1 MKLACRTLSVSIDAP
16 ALEVYRFASEPLN
29 MPKWAAGLGS
39 SISKIDGRWMVETPN
54 GVVTVEFAP
63 KNALGVLDH
72 TVTLP
77 DGTQVYL
84 PIRVVANG
92 SGSELV
98 FTLFQTPQMGD
109 AEFERDAKMVAADL
123 RTLKRLVE
131 ALPK

>member
-1 MKLACRTLSVSIDAP
+1 MKTRLLSISIDASP
-16 ALEVYRFASEPLN
+16 ERVYAFTADPLN
-29 MPKWAAGLGS
+29 LPKWAAGLGR
-39 SISKIDGRWMVETPN
+39 SISKIDGRWMVETPS

-63 KNALGVLDH
+63 KNTLGVLDH

-77 DGTQVYL
+77 DGSRVYL

-92 SGSELV
+92 SGAELV
-98 FTLFQTPQMGD
+98 FTLFQTAQMSD
-109 AEFERDAKMVAADL
+109 AEFERDAGMVATDL

>member
-1 MKLACRTLSVSIDAP
+1 VKTRLLSITIGASP
-16 ALEVYRFASEPLN
+16 ERVYAFTADPLN
-29 MPKWAAGLGS
+29 LPKWAAGLGR

-54 GVVTVEFAP
+54 GVVTVDFAP
-63 KNALGVLDH
+63 KNALGVVDH

-77 DGTQVYL
+77 DGTRVYL

-98 FTLFQTPQMGD
+98 FTLFQTPQMSD
-109 AEFERDAKMVAADL
+109 AEFERDAGMVAADL
-123 RTLKRLVE
+123 RRLKKLLE

>member
-1 MKLACRTLSVSIDAP
+1 VKTRLLSVTIDASP
-16 ALEVYRFASEPLN
+16 AKVYAFAADPLN
-29 MPKWAAGLGS
+29 LPKWAAGLGR
-39 SISKIDGRWMVETPN
+39 SISKIDGRWMVETSN
-54 GVVTVEFAP
+54 GVVTVEFTP

-98 FTLFQTPQMGD
+98 FTLFQTPQMSD

>member
-1 MKLACRTLSVSIDAP
+1 VKTRLLSITIDASP
-16 ALEVYRFASEPLN
+16 ERVYAFTADPLN
-29 MPKWAAGLGS
+29 LPKWAAGLGR

-54 GVVTVEFAP
+54 GVVTVDFAP

-77 DGTQVYL
+77 DGTRVYL

-98 FTLFQTPQMGD
+98 FTLFQTPQMSD
-109 AEFERDAKMVAADL
+109 AEFERDAGMVAADL
-123 RTLKRLVE
+123 RRLKKLLE

>member
-1 MKLACRTLSVSIDAP
+1 VKTRTLSVTVEASP
-16 ALEVYRFASEPLN
+16 ERVYAFAAEPLN
-29 MPKWAAGLGS
+29 LPKWAAGLGR
-39 SISKIDGRWMVETPN
+39 SISKIDGRWMVETPT

-77 DGTQVYL
+77 DGAKVYL

-92 SGSELV
+92 SGAELV
-98 FTLFQTPQMGD
+98 FVLFQTPQMSD
-109 AEFERDAKMVAADL
+109 AEFERDAGLVAADL

>member
-1 MKLACRTLSVSIDAP
+1 VKTRLLSITIDAS
-16 ALEVYRFASEPLN
+16 LERVYAFTADPLN
-29 MPKWAAGLGS
+29 LPKWAAGLGL

-54 GVVTVEFAP
+54 GVVTVDFAP
-63 KNALGVLDH
+63 KNALGVVDH

-77 DGTQVYL
+77 DGTRVYL

-98 FTLFQTPQMGD
+98 FTLFQTPQMSD
-109 AEFERDAKMVAADL
+109 AEFERDAGMVAADL
-123 RTLKRLVE
+123 RRLKKLLE

>member
-1 MKLACRTLSVSIDAP
+1 MKSRTLSITIDASP
-16 ALEVYRFASEPLN
+16 ERVYAFVADPLN
-29 MPKWAAGLGS
+29 LPKWAAGLGR

-77 DGTQVYL
+77 DGARVYL

-92 SGSELV
+92 AGAELV
-98 FTLFQTPQMGD
+98 FVLFQTPQMSEAQFEQD
-109 AEFERDAKMVAADL
+109 AGMVAADL
-123 RTLKRLVE
+123 RTLKKLLE

>member
-1 MKLACRTLSVSIDAP
+1 VKTRLLSITIDASP
-16 ALEVYRFASEPLN
+16 ERVYAFTADPLN
-29 MPKWAAGLGS
+29 LPKWAAGLGR

-54 GVVTVEFAP
+54 GVVTVDFAP

-77 DGTQVYL
+77 DGTRVYL

-98 FTLFQTPQMGD
+98 FTLFQAPQMSD
-109 AEFERDAKMVAADL
+109 AELERDAGMVAADL
-123 RTLKRLVE
+123 RRLKKLLE

>member
-1 MKLACRTLSVSIDAP
+1 MKARFLSISIDASP
-16 ALEVYRFASEPLN
+16 EHVYSFAADPLN
-29 MPKWAAGLGS
+29 LPKWAAGLGS

-63 KNALGVLDH
+63 TNGLGVLDH

-77 DGTQVYL
+77 DGNRVYL

-92 SGSELV
+92 SAAELV
-98 FTLFQTPQMGD
+98 FTLFQTAQMSD
-109 AEFERDAKMVAADL
+109 AEFERDARMVAADL

>member
-1 MKLACRTLSVSIDAP
+1 MKTQLLSVTIDASP
-16 ALEVYRFASEPLN
+16 EQVYAFAAEPLN
-29 MPKWAAGLGS
+29 LPKWAAGLGR

-54 GVVTVEFAP
+54 GVVTVDFAP
-63 KNALGVLDH
+63 RNAHGVLDH

-77 DGTQVYL
+77 DGNKVYL

-98 FTLFQTPQMGD
+98 FTLFQTPQMSD
-109 AEFERDAKMVAADL
+109 TEFERDAGMVAADL
-123 RTLKRLVE
+123 RTLKQLVE

>member
-1 MKLACRTLSVSIDAP
+1 MKTRLLSVSIDASP
-16 ALEVYRFASEPLN
+16 ERVYSFAADPLN
-29 MPKWAAGLGS
+29 LPKWAAGLGR

-63 KNALGVLDH
+63 QNTLGVLDH

-77 DGTQVYL
+77 DGGRVYL

-92 SGSELV
+92 SASELV
-98 FTLFQTPQMGD
+98 FMLFQTAQMSD
-109 AEFERDAKMVAADL
+109 ADFERDAGMVAADL